1 MNPDAD
7 AERRFQF
14 ARQFPAENVH
24 AFPHFE
30 GRLQRAANGGFGR
43 SFHPKDAHNAITGNA
58 GRMASLVTSGST
70 DRSADS
76 LNWHASR
83 TVGGAAMRRNVR
95 RSTGPG
101 SLSHCAP

>member
-58 GRMASLVTSGST
+58 GRMASIT
-70 DRSADS
+70 ADS
-76 LNWHASR
+76 RCYHLNVPIKQEQR
-83 TVGGAAMRRNVR
+83 VER
-95 RSTGPG
+95 
-101 SLSHCAP
+101 